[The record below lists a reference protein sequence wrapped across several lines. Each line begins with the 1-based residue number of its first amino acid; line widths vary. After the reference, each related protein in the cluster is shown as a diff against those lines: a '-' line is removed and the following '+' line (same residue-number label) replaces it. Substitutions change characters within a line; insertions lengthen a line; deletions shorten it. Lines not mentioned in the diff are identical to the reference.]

1 LLADTKSEADRVRTS
16 AQRQVD
22 ELNKQKESV
31 AAHLAQISQLLG
43 GQMPG
48 IADALKPKPA
58 PAVQAPAPK
67 AVTSAPPAGNGAP
80 AAAAP
85 VTKVVAASAAPTR
98 SASPDAPAG
107 QHAAPGRPDS
117 QPSAGGAGVAKQSAN
132 AKSSKADDEEW
143 WTE

>member
-1 LLADTKSEADRVRTS
+1 
-16 AQRQVD
+16 
-22 ELNKQKESV
+22 
-31 AAHLAQISQLLG
+31 
-43 GQMPG
+43 
-48 IADALKPKPA
+48 
-58 PAVQAPAPK
+58 
-67 AVTSAPPAGNGAP
+67 
-80 AAAAP
+80 

-117 QPSAGGAGVAKQSAN
+117 QPSAGAAGVAKQSAN